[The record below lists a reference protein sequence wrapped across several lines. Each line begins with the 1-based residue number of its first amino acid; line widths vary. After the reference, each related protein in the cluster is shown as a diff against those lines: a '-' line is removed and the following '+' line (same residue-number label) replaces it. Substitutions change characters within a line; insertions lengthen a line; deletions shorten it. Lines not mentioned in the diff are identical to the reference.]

1 MLVSVIIPVYN
12 ADKFLD
18 KCIQSVINQSYT
30 NWELI
35 LINDG
40 STDESG
46 LICDTYAQN
55 DKRIKIIHN
64 KNQGVSVTRNIGINK
79 ATGDYLFFLDADDYL
94 PKDSLKTLIYY
105 IEKHPELDVI
115 KGFHECLMP
124 DGEIVSASICKR
136 RSKYAGRILDSNEF
150 YTMLEKHDLWGAL
163 YRRKF
168 IVQNKIYFQAE
179 CKSLLEDSL
188 FLTKLLSFKPVCY
201 LCSENCYI
209 YRVGVGNS
217 LTNRSI
223 SVGDIYSCIYS
234 VDKMKLYE
242 SVFTSKEASN
252 AYATFIASCKMFILN
267 ALTRIEIR
275 DKNRKSLNHKFI
287 DSFPYIHSEYLNGRQ
302 KKIIAKLY
310 NLYPSLFLEAL
321 TILRRV
327 LKILKK

>member
-124 DGEIVSASICKR
+124 DGDPGK
-136 RSKYAGRILDSNEF
+136 L
-150 YTMLEKHDLWGAL
+150 
-163 YRRKF
+163 
-168 IVQNKIYFQAE
+168 
-179 CKSLLEDSL
+179 SL
-188 FLTKLLSFKPVCY
+188 KP
-201 LCSENCYI
+201 
-209 YRVGVGNS
+209 RA
-217 LTNRSI
+217 
-223 SVGDIYSCIYS
+223 D
-234 VDKMKLYE
+234 DAQ
-242 SVFTSKEASN
+242 FTWEA
-252 AYATFIASCKMFILN
+252 
-267 ALTRIEIR
+267 
-275 DKNRKSLNHKFI
+275 
-287 DSFPYIHSEYLNGRQ
+287 
-302 KKIIAKLY
+302 
-310 NLYPSLFLEAL
+310 
-321 TILRRV
+321 
-327 LKILKK
+327 